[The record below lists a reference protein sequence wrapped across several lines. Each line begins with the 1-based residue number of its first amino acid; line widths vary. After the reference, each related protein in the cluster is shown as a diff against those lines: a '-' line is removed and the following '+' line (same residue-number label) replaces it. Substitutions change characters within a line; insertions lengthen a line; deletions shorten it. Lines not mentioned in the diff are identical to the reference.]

1 MNMVLQSAQMSG
13 CDRNEVNG
21 AISIIETV
29 IAHCHNKEKHRKTM
43 CFVDQ
48 LFFDNNHLE
57 INLNCRF
64 DVKVNF
70 QKYRYVNHTKIIN
83 ENFITNDRGN

>member
-29 IAHCHNKEKHRKTM
+29 IGLCHNRNTERPW

-57 INLNCRF
+57 INLNCKF
-64 DVKVNF
+64 DVRVNF

-83 ENFITNDRGN
+83 ENFITNDRGD